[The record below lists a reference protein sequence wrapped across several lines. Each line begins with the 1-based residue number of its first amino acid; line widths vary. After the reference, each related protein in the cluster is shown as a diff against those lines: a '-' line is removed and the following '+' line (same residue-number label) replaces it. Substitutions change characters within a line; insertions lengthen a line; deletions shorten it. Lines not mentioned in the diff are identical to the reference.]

1 MQPETFYIQ
10 QTEKLGTD
18 LNTLLK
24 KRSLFAWLRFAT
36 IIALAFSVYLLVPSG
51 WPYVAAA
58 ALLLLTLFTR
68 LVFADLE
75 NRSAIEHTRFLVA
88 INDKELKAL
97 DHDYYQFGDGHEFI
111 PKEHAYANDLDILG
125 HASLYQYL
133 NRTSSDMGSS
143 TLANW
148 LLQPSDEQTILQ
160 RQAAVKELA
169 AHTAWRQKLQAFGAA
184 KKIQTATQTRLLE
197 WFREEDRFINNKI
210 WLWLRFLLPAL
221 ILTVIVL
228 NMTDTVDNH
237 IRNYFLLVSALF
249 ALYLSKKVTPL
260 HQQVSK
266 MADELEVLEDSI
278 RLIEQTKFTAE
289 YLQTLQSP
297 FGYQHEK
304 ASAKLNRLKKIL
316 ERLDLRFNFLVFIP
330 LDILFQ
336 WDLQQVI
343 ALEKWKQQNKEDVMH
358 WFEALGSFEA
368 ISSLAT
374 LSFNHSDWCFPVFAQ
389 QGFFMEGKDVGH
401 PLIPV
406 EKRVNN
412 PVKIDKAG
420 ELMLVTGSN
429 MAGKST
435 YLRSIGINTILAMAG
450 APVCAGYFCLSPVQI
465 ISSMRIA
472 DNLEESTSTFYAELK
487 KLKTIIDKVNNNEKV
502 FILLDEILRGT
513 NSLDRHTGSVAL
525 IKQLIKKN
533 ASGIIATHD
542 VELAKMKTEFPS
554 NILNHHFDVQVNKEE
569 LYFDYRLKE
578 GICTSLNASILM
590 KKIGIEL

>member
-10 QTEKLGTD
+10 QIEKLGTD
-18 LNTLLK
+18 LNKLLN

-36 IIALAFSVYLLVPSG
+36 IIALASSVYFLVPSG
-51 WPYVAAA
+51 WLYVAVA

-75 NRSAIEHTRFLVA
+75 NRSAIEHTRFLVT
-88 INDKELKAL
+88 INENELKAL
-97 DHDYYQFGDGHEFI
+97 DHDYYRFGDGHEFI

-125 HASLYQYL
+125 HASLYQFL

-148 LLQPSDEQTILQ
+148 LLQPSDERTILQ

-169 AHTAWRQKLQAFGAA
+169 AHTAWRQKLQALGAA

-197 WFREEDRFINNKI
+197 WFSEEDRFINNKI

-221 ILTVIVL
+221 ILTVVVL
-228 NMTDTVDNH
+228 NIAGVVGDH
-237 IRNYFLLVSALF
+237 LRNYFLLLSALF

-266 MADELEVLEDSI
+266 MADELEVLEGSI
-278 RLIEQTKFTAE
+278 RLIEQTKFNAG
-289 YLQTLQSP
+289 YLQNLQSP
-297 FGYQHEK
+297 FGHQDEK

-330 LDILFQ
+330 LDILLQ

-343 ALEKWKQQNKEDVMH
+343 ALEKWKQQKKENVMH
-358 WFEALGSFEA
+358 WFESLGSFEA
-368 ISSLAT
+368 VSSLAT
-374 LSFNHSDWCFPVFAQ
+374 LSFNHPDWCFPVFVEQ
-389 QGFFMEGKDVGH
+389 DFFMEGKQVGH

-554 NILNHHFDVQVNKEE
+554 NILNHHFDVQVSKDE

>member
-10 QTEKLGTD
+10 QTEKLGTG

-36 IIALAFSVYLLVPSG
+36 IIALASSVYLLVPSG
-51 WPYVAAA
+51 WPYVTAA
-58 ALLLLTLFTR
+58 ALLLITLFTR

-88 INDKELKAL
+88 INEKELKAL

-374 LSFNHSDWCFPVFAQ
+374 LSFNHPDWCFPVFAQ

>member
-51 WPYVAAA
+51 WPYVAVA

-374 LSFNHSDWCFPVFAQ
+374 LSFNHPDWCFPVFAQ

>member
-10 QTEKLGTD
+10 QTEKLRTD
-18 LNTLLK
+18 LNTLLN

-36 IIALAFSVYLLVPSG
+36 IIALAFSVYFLVPSG
-51 WPYVAAA
+51 WPYVAVA

-88 INDKELKAL
+88 INEKELKAL
-97 DHDYYQFGDGHEFI
+97 DHDYYRFGDGHEFI

-143 TLANW
+143 TLVNW
-148 LLQPSDEQTILQ
+148 LLQPSDERTILQ
-160 RQAAVKELA
+160 RQAAAKELA
-169 AHTAWRQKLQAFGAA
+169 AHTSWRQKLQALGAA
-184 KKIQTATQTRLLE
+184 KKIQTATQARLLE

-221 ILTVIVL
+221 IITVVVL
-228 NMTDTVDNH
+228 NIAGVVGDH
-237 IRNYFLLVSALF
+237 LRNYFLLLSALF

-289 YLQTLQSP
+289 FLQTLQSP
-297 FGYQHEK
+297 FGHQDEK

-330 LDILFQ
+330 LDILLQ

-343 ALEKWKQQNKEDVMH
+343 ALEKWKQQNKENVMH

-374 LSFNHSDWCFPVFAQ
+374 LSFNHPDWCFPVFAEQ
-389 QGFFMEGKDVGH
+389 DFFMEGKQVGH

-465 ISSMRIA
+465 IS
-472 DNLEESTSTFYAELK
+472 
-487 KLKTIIDKVNNNEKV
+487 
-502 FILLDEILRGT
+502 
-513 NSLDRHTGSVAL
+513 
-525 IKQLIKKN
+525 
-533 ASGIIATHD
+533 
-542 VELAKMKTEFPS
+542 
-554 NILNHHFDVQVNKEE
+554 
-569 LYFDYRLKE
+569 
-578 GICTSLNASILM
+578 
-590 KKIGIEL
+590 

>member
-1 MQPETFYIQ
+1 MQPGTYYTQ
-10 QTEKLGTD
+10 QTEKLGTA
-18 LNTLLK
+18 LNALLN

-36 IIALAFSVYLLVPSG
+36 IIAGVILVYFLVPYG
-51 WPYVAAA
+51 WPYVTVA
-58 ALLLLTLFTR
+58 ALLFISLFTR
-68 LVFADLE
+68 LVFTDLK
-75 NRSAIEHTRFLVA
+75 NGSAIEHTRFLVT
-88 INDKELKAL
+88 INENELKAL
-97 DHDYYQFGDGHEFI
+97 DHDYFRFGDGHEFI
-111 PKEHAYANDLDILG
+111 PKDHPYANDLDILG
-125 HASLYQYL
+125 HASIYQYL

-143 TLANW
+143 TLAAW
-148 LLQPSDEQTILQ
+148 LLQPSDVPTILQ
-160 RQAAVKELA
+160 RQAAAKELA
-169 AHTAWRQKLQAFGAA
+169 AQTAWRQKLQAFGAA
-184 KKIQTATQTRLLE
+184 KKIQSATQNRLRE
-197 WFREEDRFINNKI
+197 WFSEENRFTSNKI
-210 WLWLRFLLPAL
+210 WLWLRFVLPAL

-228 NMTDTVDNH
+228 NITGTVDNH
-237 IRNYFLLVSALF
+237 IRNYFLLVSALV

-289 YLQTLQSP
+289 FLQSLQSP
-297 FGYQHEK
+297 FGDQHEK
-304 ASAKLNRLKKIL
+304 ASAKLNRLKRIL

-343 ALEKWKQQNKEDVMH
+343 ALEKWKDQNKENVMR
-358 WFEALGSFEA
+358 WFAALGSFEA
-368 ISSLAT
+368 ISSLGT
-374 LSFNHSDWCFPVFAQ
+374 LSFNHPDWCYPVFEEQ
-389 QGFFMEGKDVGH
+389 HFFMEGRNAGH
-401 PLIPV
+401 PLIPA

-487 KLKTIIDKVNNNEKV
+487 KLKTIIDKVNNREKV

-525 IKQLIKKN
+525 IKQLIKN
-533 ASGIIATHD
+533 SAAGIIATHD
-542 VELAKMKTEFPS
+542 VELAKMKEVFPS
-554 NILNHHFDVQVNKEE
+554 NILNHHFDVQVSNEE